1 MSAGAYTEPI
11 SRRSAIP
18 VGTPYSSFPSTSVL
32 YSSAERRTFPEHRVT
47 VATHSSR
54 FDAGPRHLPS
64 RRHHP
69 YDPASIRRSTP
80 RTISRTSTITNNHAA
95 DLRARRLRD
104 FRRRCLE
111 LVIRAQRVLRSDRDR
126 DGPELSLYEERWRQ
140 REWEDVVERMRVLG
154 LVRGDVE
161 MEMEEEGMEEEGR
174 DDEGARDVE
183 TEERV
188 RGAGMAEGGGGYGD
202 WNALEQ
208 ELVER
213 MRRL

>member
-1 MSAGAYTEPI
+1 M
-11 SRRSAIP
+11 
-18 VGTPYSSFPSTSVL
+18 
-32 YSSAERRTFPEHRVT
+32 
-47 VATHSSR
+47 
-54 FDAGPRHLPS
+54 
-64 RRHHP
+64 
-69 YDPASIRRSTP
+69 
-80 RTISRTSTITNNHAA
+80 
-95 DLRARRLRD
+95 
-104 FRRRCLE
+104 
-111 LVIRAQRVLRSDRDR
+111 
-126 DGPELSLYEERWRQ
+126 
-140 REWEDVVERMRVLG
+140 VERMRVLG